1 MQAKINLA
9 VIKPIKMKNKFL
21 LLFPLL
27 VLVAC
32 QPIMMKMY
40 GIKDPDIENEKTI
53 TKKALKYELDTS
65 NIVTVNSKDFL
76 YVMKGKGIPDGAVY
90 DKNGKYIEYRQTDT
104 SCNAGL
110 FQFIPSLNLKDKY
123 KQPEQPDLN
132 TELNK
137 YRDLKGNNLK
147 ARESADFYLLIY
159 WTVWTGKLNKDHV
172 KIWEDLARQNK
183 NSKIKV
189 IKVNLDIQEYW
200 EEQEREKIVKAM
212 SKKK

>member
-1 MQAKINLA
+1 
-9 VIKPIKMKNKFL
+9 MKNKL
-21 LLFPLL
+21 LLISSLL
-27 VLVAC
+27 ILVSC

-40 GIKDPDIENEKTI
+40 GIKNPDIENEKTI
-53 TKKALKYELDTS
+53 IKKALKYNLDTS

-76 YVMKGKGIPDGAVY
+76 NVLNGQSIPDGAIY
-90 DKNGKYIEYRQTDT
+90 DRNGKYIEYRQSDT

-110 FQFIPSLNLKDKY
+110 FQFIPALNLTDKY
-123 KQPEQPDLN
+123 NQPDNSDLE

-137 YRDLKGNNLK
+137 FRDLNGNILK
-147 ARESADFYLLIY
+147 QPVHTDFYLLIY

-172 KIWEDLARQNK
+172 KAWEDLARKNK
-183 NSKIKV
+183 DCKIKV

-200 EEQEREKIVKAM
+200 DKQEREKIIKAI

>member
-1 MQAKINLA
+1 
-9 VIKPIKMKNKFL
+9 MKNKIIL
-21 LLFPLL
+21 ISSLL
-27 VLVAC
+27 VLVSC

-53 TKKALKYELDTS
+53 IKKAQKYDLDTS

-76 YVMKGKGIPDGAVY
+76 YVLKGQSIPDGALY
-90 DKNGKYIEYRQTDT
+90 DKNGKYIEYRQSDT

-110 FQFIPSLNLKDKY
+110 FQFIPSLNLTEKY
-123 KQPEQPDLN
+123 NKPDSSSLG
-132 TELNK
+132 TELEK
-137 YRDLKGNNLK
+137 FRDLEGNKLK
-147 ARESADFYLLIY
+147 PRESADFYLLIY

-172 KIWEDLARQNK
+172 KAWEDLAHENK
-183 NSKIKV
+183 NCKIKV

-200 EEQEREKIVKAM
+200 DEPERDKIIKAI